1 MKCCSVDVDMLAA
14 ALIHVKTWTKVSAE
28 IVLVHNLQKCKQS
41 SPHTQHIKHKET
53 NDEGQKGTKQHADTP
68 CHGSNIYRDGHI
80 KLLVI

>member
-41 SPHTQHIKHKET
+41 SLPIHSTSNTKKQMMKAKKEPSSMQT
-53 NDEGQKGTKQHADTP
+53 LPAMALISIEM
-68 CHGSNIYRDGHI
+68 
-80 KLLVI
+80 VI